1 MVNDGKICIILGE
14 MVENDE
20 RWCFSE
26 ILTDYVNLLKLIQK
40 GLN

>member
-1 MVNDGKICIILGE
+1 MVNYGKIRIILGE

-26 ILTDYVNLLKLIQK
+26 ILTDYVNY
-40 GLN
+40 